1 MRDSETLLT
10 TREVADA
17 LGVTPQTVAKWVFAG
32 RLTPA
37 LRGPGLRG
45 SMFFDPSDID
55 ALRPANRLLLE
66 PPAASLR
73 PGGVPSSWPD
83 G

>member
-1 MRDSETLLT
+1 MATFRECACVTLRLWRNVPAMRDSETLLT
-10 TREVADA
+10 TREVADE

-55 ALRPANRLLLE
+55 ALRRSA
-66 PPAASLR
+66 
-73 PGGVPSSWPD
+73 
-83 G
+83 